1 MGSLIKVW
9 DIPGGVHPPENKAQ
23 SLQLPLGKAPLPPNL
38 TLPLNQHIGKPAK
51 PVVAVGERVLGGQL
65 VAEAEGVFSARV
77 HAPSSGTISAIE
89 DRLIPHPSGY
99 TAPCVVIDLDGKD
112 EWVPLERC
120 EDLSSLS
127 KSDILDKIR
136 AAGIAGLGGAGFPT
150 SVKLNPRADHKIHT
164 LILNGTECEPYITA
178 DDILMQTKAEE
189 IIAGSQLLAK
199 LLDFPEKVL
208 IGVEDNKPEAIAAL
222 EKAAEGKEIR
232 VVSFPTKYPSGG
244 EKQLIQILTGEEVP
258 SGQIPASIGVVCQN
272 VGTTVAAYR
281 AVRHGE
287 PLVSRI
293 TTLVGEALETQ
304 RNVEVLLGTPI
315 EFLLEEHGF
324 NAKKAS
330 RLVMGG
336 PMMGFAL
343 PEPSVPVIKTTNCI
357 LAPTKKELPPPQP
370 AQACIRCGL
379 CAEACPASLLPQ
391 QLFWYAQSE
400 DFEKL
405 EAHNL
410 FDCIECGACSYV
422 CPSHIPLVQYYRAS
436 KGAIRL
442 QQQEKE
448 KSDRARRRFEF
459 RQERIAKEEAEKAA
473 KREARKKAAEEAKR
487 KLAEQEKGGA
497 PHKPA
502 DPVADALAKAQAK
515 QKSPEAQRA
524 KLERSL
530 EAAKSSLERARQPL
544 EPSEPGAEVTD
555 EQREK
560 QKARIK
566 QAELKVQEAENK
578 LQQLTQDAQAPESKP
593 EPETKAKPESKAK
606 GEDPVAAAIAKA
618 QAKVNMSPEDKLR
631 SSLESLY
638 KRLSKA
644 EEKAAAAREA
654 GDDKADALQ
663 QGVEKLKQKIADT
676 QNELEAL
683 TPSTVAEPSSASRH
697 TEDVATQA
705 IERAKAK
712 AAAMETMSA
721 EDKLRAQIES
731 VKARLEKSRERLAK
745 AEAEENENVDAFRAG
760 VTKLEDKLHQLT
772 EDR

>member
-9 DIPGGVHPPENKAQ
+9 DIPGGVHPPENKTQ
-23 SLQLPLGKAPLPPNL
+23 SLQLPLGKAPLPPSL

-51 PVVAVGERVLGGQL
+51 PVVEVGERVLGGQL
-65 VAEAEGVFSARV
+65 VAEAEGIFSARV
-77 HAPSSGTISAIE
+77 HAPSSGTVSAIE

-99 TAPCVVIDLDGKD
+99 SAPCVVIELDGKD
-112 EWVPLERC
+112 EWTPLERC
-120 EDLSSLS
+120 EDVSCLS
-127 KSDILDKIR
+127 KSEILDKIR

-178 DDILMQTKAEE
+178 DDILMQTRAEE
-189 IIAGSQLLAK
+189 IVAGSQLLAK
-199 LLDFPEKVL
+199 LLDFPEKIL

-222 EKAAEGKEIR
+222 EKAAEGTEIQ
-232 VVSFPTKYPSGG
+232 VISFPTKYPSGG

-343 PEPSVPVIKTTNCI
+343 PDPSVPVIKTTNCI

-442 QQQEKE
+442 HQQEKE

-487 KLAEQEKGGA
+487 KLAEQDSDGA
-497 PHKPA
+497 ERKKV
-502 DPVADALAKAQAK
+502 DPVTDALAKAQAK
-515 QKSPEAQRA
+515 QQSPEVQRA
-524 KLERSL
+524 KLERNL

-544 EPSEPGAEVTD
+544 EPGEPGGEVTD
-555 EQREK
+555 EQKEK

-566 QAELKVQEAENK
+566 QAELKVQEAEKK

-593 EPETKAKPESKAK
+593 EPESRPDTKAK
-606 GEDPVAAAIAKA
+606 GDDPVAAAIAKA
-618 QAKVNMSPEDKLR
+618 QAKMNMSPEDKLR

-644 EEKAAAAREA
+644 EEKAAAARES

-663 QGVEKLKQKIADT
+663 QGVDKLKQKIADT
-676 QNELEAL
+676 QKELDEL
-683 TPSTVAEPSSASRH
+683 KPSTVAEPSSASRH
-697 TEDVATQA
+697 TDDVASQA

-731 VKARLEKSRERLAK
+731 VKARLEKARERLAN
-745 AEAEENENVDAFRAG
+745 AEAEENANVEAFRTG
-760 VTKLEDKLHQLT
+760 VTKLEDKLQQLT

>member
-9 DIPGGVHPPENKAQ
+9 DIPGGVHPPENKSQ
-23 SLQLPLGKAPLPPNL
+23 SLQLPLGKAPLPPRL

-65 VAEAEGVFSARV
+65 VAEAEGIFSARV
-77 HAPSSGTISAIE
+77 HAPSSGTVSAIE

-99 TAPCVVIDLDGKD
+99 SAPCVVIELDGND

-120 EDLSSLS
+120 EDVNSLS
-127 KSDILDKIR
+127 KSEILDKIR

-189 IIAGSQLLAK
+189 VVAGSQLLAK
-199 LLDFPEKVL
+199 LLDFPEKIL

-222 EKAAEGKEIR
+222 EKAAEGTEIQ
-232 VVSFPTKYPSGG
+232 VISFPTKYPSGG

-343 PEPSVPVIKTTNCI
+343 PDPSVPVIKTTNCI

-442 QQQEKE
+442 HQQEKE

-487 KLAEQEKGGA
+487 KLAEQDSDGA
-497 PHKPA
+497 ERKTV

-515 QKSPEAQRA
+515 QQSPEVQRA
-524 KLERSL
+524 KLERNL

-544 EPSEPGAEVTD
+544 EPGEPGGEVTD
-555 EQREK
+555 EQKEK

-566 QAELKVQEAENK
+566 QAELKVQEAEKK

-593 EPETKAKPESKAK
+593 EPESKPDAKAK
-606 GEDPVAAAIAKA
+606 GDDPVANAIAKA
-618 QAKVNMSPEDKLR
+618 QAKMNMNPEDKLR

-644 EEKAAAAREA
+644 EEKAVAARDA
-654 GDDKADALQ
+654 GDEKAEALQ
-663 QGVEKLKQKIADT
+663 QGVDKLKQKIADT
-676 QNELEAL
+676 QKELDEL
-683 TPSTVAEPSSASRH
+683 KPSTVAEPSSASRH
-697 TEDVATQA
+697 DDDVASQA

-731 VKARLEKSRERLAK
+731 VKARLEKARERLAN
-745 AEAEENENVDAFRAG
+745 AEAEENENVEAFRTG
-760 VTKLEDKLHQLT
+760 VTKLEDKLQQLT

>member
-23 SLQLPLGKAPLPPNL
+23 SLQLPLAKMPLPPVL

-51 PVVAVGERVLGGQL
+51 PVVQVGDRVLGGQL

-77 HAPSSGTISAIE
+77 HAPTSGVISAIE

-99 TAPCVVIDLDGKD
+99 SAPSIVIDVDGKD

-120 EDLSSLS
+120 DDYES
-127 KSDILDKIR
+127 LDKSELLGKIR
-136 AAGIAGLGGAGFPT
+136 GAGVAGLGGAGFPT
-150 SVKLNPRADHKIHT
+150 SVKLSPRADHKIHT
-164 LILNGTECEPYITA
+164 LIINGTECEPYITA
-178 DDILMQTKAEE
+178 DDMLMQVKADEVV
-189 IIAGSQLLAK
+189 AGTLLLAK
-199 LLDFPEKVL
+199 LLDHPDALL
-208 IGVEDNKPEAIAAL
+208 IGVEDNKPKAIAAL
-222 EKAAEGKEIR
+222 EKAAEGTPVQ

-244 EKQLIQILTGEEVP
+244 EKQLIQILTGKEVP

-281 AVRHGE
+281 AVRYGE

-315 EFLLEEHGF
+315 EFLLEQHGF
-324 NAKKAS
+324 EAKKAS

-391 QLFWYAQSE
+391 QLFWYAQAE
-400 DFEKL
+400 DYEKL
-405 EAHNL
+405 EAHSL

-436 KGAIRL
+436 KGAIR
-442 QQQEKE
+442 QQQHEKE

-487 KLAEQEKGGA
+487 KLAEQKDDTPA
-497 PHKPA
+497 AKA
-502 DPVADALAKAQAK
+502 DPVADALARAQAK
-515 QKSPEAQRA
+515 QQSPEAQRA
-524 KLERSL
+524 KLERNL
-530 EAAKSSLERARQPL
+530 AAAKDRLEKAQRPL
-544 EPSEPGAEVTD
+544 EPGEPGAEVTD

-566 QAELKVQEAENK
+566 QAELKVREAEEK
-578 LQQLTQDAQAPESKP
+578 LQHLVQGSSAPKAPEASDTKP
-593 EPETKAKPESKAK
+593 AD
-606 GEDPVAAAIAKA
+606 DPVSAAIARA
-618 QAKVNMSPEDKLR
+618 QAKMTMSPEDKLK

-638 KRLSKA
+638 KRLAKA
-644 EEKAAAAREA
+644 EEKAKAAQES

-663 QGVEKLKQKIADT
+663 QGVDKLKQKIADT
-676 QNELEAL
+676 QQELSELA
-683 TPSTVAEPSSASRH
+683 PSTVAEPSSASRH
-697 TEDVATQA
+697 TDDVASMA

-721 EDKLRAQIES
+721 EDKQRAQIES
-731 VKARLEKSRERLAK
+731 LKARIEKARQRLEK
-745 AEAEENENVDAFRAG
+745 AEAEQDENVDAFRTG
-760 VTKLEDKLHQLT
+760 LTKLEDKLQQLT

>member
-9 DIPGGVHPPENKAQ
+9 DIPGGVHPPENKLQ
-23 SLQLPLGKAPLPPNL
+23 SLQLPLAKMPLPPVL

-51 PVVAVGERVLGGQL
+51 PIVAVGERVLGGQL
-65 VAEAEGVFSARV
+65 IAEAEGVFSARV
-77 HAPSSGTISAIE
+77 HAPTSGVVSAIE

-99 TAPCVVIDLDGKD
+99 SAPCIVIDVDGQD
-112 EWVPLERC
+112 EWGPLERC
-120 EDLSSLS
+120 EDYQSLD
-127 KSDILDKIR
+127 KSELLDKIR
-136 AAGIAGLGGAGFPT
+136 GAGVAGLGGAGFPT
-150 SVKLNPRADHKIHT
+150 SVKLSPRADHRIHT

-178 DDILMQTKAEE
+178 DDMLMQVKADEV
-189 IIAGSQLLAK
+189 IAGTLLLAK
-199 LLDFPEKVL
+199 LLDNPETLL
-208 IGVEDNKPEAIAAL
+208 IGVEDNKPKAIAAL
-222 EKAAEGKEIR
+222 EQAAEGTPVQ

-244 EKQLIQILTGEEVP
+244 EKQLIQILTGKEVP

-281 AVRHGE
+281 AVRYGE

-315 EFLLEEHGF
+315 DFLLEQHGF

-391 QLFWYAQSE
+391 QLFWYAQAE
-400 DFEKL
+400 DHEKL

-436 KGAIRL
+436 KGAIRQ

-487 KLAEQEKGGA
+487 KLADQKPGA
-497 PHKPA
+497 PETKA
-502 DPVADALAKAQAK
+502 SPVADAQAKAQAK
-515 QKSPEAQRA
+515 QQSPEAQRA
-524 KLERSL
+524 KLERNLAAARDRL
-530 EAAKSSLERARQPL
+530 ETAQRPL
-544 EPSEPGAEVTD
+544 EPSEPGVEVTA
-555 EQREK
+555 EQLEK

-566 QAELKVQEAENK
+566 QAERNVQEAEKK
-578 LQQLTQDAQAPESKP
+578 LHELEQSVGTPQPQPAGD
-593 EPETKAKPESKAK
+593 
-606 GEDPVAAAIAKA
+606 DPVAAAIARA
-618 QAKVNMSPEDKLR
+618 QAKMTMNPEDKLK

-638 KRLSKA
+638 KRLAKA
-644 EEKAAAAREA
+644 EEKASEARES
-654 GDDKADALQ
+654 GDEKADALQ
-663 QGVEKLKQKIADT
+663 QGVDKLKQKIADT
-676 QNELEAL
+676 QKELAEVA
-683 TPSTVAEPSSASRH
+683 PSTVAEPSSASRH
-697 TEDVATQA
+697 TDDVASMA

-712 AAAMETMSA
+712 AAAMGTMSA
-721 EDKLRAQIES
+721 DDKKRAQIES
-731 VKARLEKSRERLAK
+731 LKARLEKARQRLEK
-745 AEAEENENVDAFRAG
+745 AESEQDENVEAFRTG
-760 VTKLEDKLHQLT
+760 VTKLEDKLQLLT